1 VNQGTDGEDRGT
13 GPGRTEELSRV
24 LVIIPTYNERENLE
38 LIVERVRSS
47 TPQVEILVADDN
59 SPDGTGDIADEL
71 AGRESQVHVLHRA
84 GKEGLGAAY
93 LAGFA
98 WALERGYDVVV
109 EMDADGSHQPEQLP
123 RLLEALG
130 RADVVL
136 GSRWV
141 PGGRVENWPPHRM
154 FLSRGGN
161 TYTRLALGIPVRD
174 ATGGYRAFRRSALQ
188 RLDLGEVSSQ
198 GYCFQVD
205 LAWRAVQRGL
215 RVVEVPIT
223 FVERVRG
230 DSKMSGSIVR
240 ESLTKVTQWGIRH
253 RAQQLRGLVGRGA
266 TDRAAARR

>member
-1 VNQGTDGEDRGT
+1 VTEGPNRPDQRTSDDR
-13 GPGRTEELSRV
+13 PDRLQRV
-24 LVIIPTYNERENLE
+24 LVVIPTYDERENLE

-47 TPQVEILVADDN
+47 TPQVDILVADDN
-59 SPDGTGDIADEL
+59 SPDGTGDIADGL
-71 AGRESQVHVLHRA
+71 AERDNQVHVLHRP
-84 GKEGLGAAY
+84 GKQGLGAAY

-98 WALERGYDVVV
+98 WAHDRGYDVVV

-161 TYTRLALGIPVRD
+161 TYTRLALGIPIRD
-174 ATGGYRAFRRSALQ
+174 ATGGYRAFRRTALEQ
-188 RLDLGEVSSQ
+188 LDLGEVASQ

-240 ESLTKVTQWGIRH
+240 ESLTRVTQWGIRH
-253 RAQQLRGLVGRGA
+253 RAQQLRALAGRRTKSVA
-266 TDRAAARR
+266 EVRR